1 MSTATR
7 ITFTRRDPGDIGYRQ
22 VFVRVDGGEYS
33 ILRHGDE
40 EVREVEPG
48 RHLLKVHN
56 TLFWKN
62 IELDLRPG
70 EHARF
75 RLVNRAGFGTFF
87 LSGTLGVGPIY
98 LTVER
103 LDRPDADAVVAAAPA
118 RANPDDRSGDPA

>member
-1 MSTATR
+1 MSSAPR
-7 ITFTRRDPGDIGYRQ
+7 ITFTRREPGDIVSRL
-22 VFVRVDGGEYS
+22 VFVLIYGGEYS

-48 RHLLKVHN
+48 HHLLKVHN

-62 IELDLRPG
+62 IELDLQPG

-75 RLVNRAGFGTFF
+75 RIVNRPGFGTFF
-87 LSGTLGVGPIY
+87 LGGTLGVGPIY

-103 LDRPDADAVVAAAPA
+103 LDRPDADAVVAAAPP
-118 RANPDDRSGDPA
+118 RASSVDRSGDPS